1 MHSFAR
7 CRFTTVYRSATSR
20 NSASPNRTRLSRK
33 IGSMAEQKNL
43 NLKEQ
48 FFTLPNLLSALRL
61 ALVPV
66 FLLLLIN
73 EKFLLAICA
82 LALASLTD
90 FLDGFFARRW
100 NQVTRLGQLLDPA
113 ADRLYIFS
121 TLVGLAYVGQI
132 PWWIVVVIFARDA
145 MLAVAYVVLANFGH
159 GPLPVHYLGKTATF
173 ALLYAFPLLLMSHV
187 WNAAAFLLLPF
198 AWAFALWGVGLYW
211 WAGFVY
217 LRQVREVVRN
227 SRKDSLG

>member
-1 MHSFAR
+1 M
-7 CRFTTVYRSATSR
+7 T
-20 NSASPNRTRLSRK
+20 
-33 IGSMAEQKNL
+33 EQKIL

-48 FFTLPNLLSALRL
+48 FFTLPNLLSMLRL

-73 EKFLLAICA
+73 EKFALAIGA

-90 FLDGFFARRW
+90 FLDGYFARKW
-100 NQVTRLGQLLDPA
+100 NQITRLGQLLDPA

-145 MLAVAYVVLANFGH
+145 MLAVAYVVLANFGY

-173 ALLYAFPLLLMSHV
+173 ALLYAFPLLFMAKI
-187 WNAAAFLLLPF
+187 WAAAAFVLLPF

-217 LRQVREVVRN
+217 LRQVREVVKN
-227 SRKDSLG
+227 SPRDSLG

>member
-1 MHSFAR
+1 M
-7 CRFTTVYRSATSR
+7 ATQM
-20 NSASPNRTRLSRK
+20 NLSIR
-33 IGSMAEQKNL
+33 Q
-43 NLKEQ
+43 Q
-48 FFTLPNLLSALRL
+48 FFTVPNLLSVLRL

-73 EKFLLAICA
+73 EKFVLAICT

-90 FLDGFFARRW
+90 YLDGYFARKW
-100 NQVTRLGQLLDPA
+100 NQITRLGQLLDPA

-132 PWWIVVVIFARDA
+132 PAWIVIVIFARDA
-145 MLAVAYVVLANFGH
+145 MLAVAYVVLANFGY

-173 ALLYAFPLLLMSHV
+173 ALLYSFPLLLMAKI
-187 WNAAAFLLLPF
+187 WIDAAPVLMPI

-217 LRQVREVVRN
+217 LRQVRQVVKN
-227 SRKDSLG
+227 SCQDSLG